1 MKKFPWRL
9 LFGLVVLVFAAVF
22 ASLNTRTVNVSVV
35 VHEFQDVPLFLALIF
50 AFILGALCVLPFA
63 LSPRRPRIGRGGPGT
78 IQGSPSAGNASPR
91 A

>member
-9 LFGLVVLVFAAVF
+9 VFGLIVLVFAAVF
-22 ASLNTRTVNVSVV
+22 ASLNTLPVDVKLVV
-35 VHEFQDVPLFLALIF
+35 YEFRGVPLFLALIF

-63 LSPRRPRIGRGGPGT
+63 LARRRPRVGRGGPGAV
-78 IQGSPSAGNASPR
+78 QGSAGNASPR